1 MHLMESQKIWAGA
14 LSEIKDSLSASSFKT
29 WFGGASLLEHKKE
42 VDGDLFVVGV
52 RNNFI
57 KEQLQTK
64 FLNTIE
70 TAVKKRGI
78 EKPKLVFVVSKQESR
93 SLSDP
98 LFSGQNQTLIVK
110 RRIDVLNISYTFENF
125 AVGPSNN
132 IAYIAAG
139 QVASSPG
146 SSYNPLLIYGPTGVG
161 KTHLAQA
168 VGNEVS
174 QKVIGAKVLYV
185 SAEKFTNDYIE
196 SLRNHTQGAFR
207 DKYRTC
213 DLLIV
218 DDIQFFAG
226 KESTQ
231 DEFFNTFNELFLGNK
246 QLVLVSDRHPK
257 QLGRIKERLISRF
270 LGGFCVDV
278 GFPDFELRCAILAA
292 KCKQKGVTLDE
303 ELVQEIA
310 SSAEGG
316 ARELEGMLVSVLSV
330 IRLSG
335 GKVSVEDIQ
344 KRVIRESSSS
354 RKPNLTPEKI
364 ILGVSKHFNVS
375 IDLLKSPSRKA
386 RVSRARQV
394 IMYLLRKHLT
404 FSLVEIGSICGGR
417 DHATVIHSIDK
428 VESFISQKG
437 QLCDEILR
445 IERGF

>member
-1 MHLMESQKIWAGA
+1 MESQKIWAGA
-14 LSEIKDSLSASSFKT
+14 LSEIKELLSASSFKT

-42 VDGDLFVVGV
+42 DGGDLLVVGV

-78 EKPKLVFVVSKQESR
+78 ENPKLVFVVSKQESR

-110 RRIDVLNISYTFENF
+110 RRNDVLNISYTFENF

-139 QVASSPG
+139 QVASNPG
-146 SSYNPLLIYGPTGVG
+146 TSYNPLLIYGPTGVG

-168 VGNEVS
+168 VGNDVS
-174 QKVIGAKVLYV
+174 QKAIGAKVLYV

-207 DKYRTC
+207 EKYRSC

-218 DDIQFFAG
+218 DDIHFFAG

-231 DEFFNTFNELFLGNK
+231 DEFFNTFNELFLSNK
-246 QLVLVSDRHPK
+246 QLVLVSDKHPK
-257 QLGRIKERLISRF
+257 HLGKIKERLISRF

-278 GFPDFELRCAILAA
+278 AFPDFELRCAILTM
-292 KCKQKGVTLDE
+292 KCKQKGVTLAED
-303 ELVQEIA
+303 LVREIA
-310 SSAEGG
+310 SSADGG

-330 IRLSG
+330 IRLGG
-335 GKVSVEDIQ
+335 GKISASEIQ
-344 KRVIRESSSS
+344 KHIVRDSSVLWG
-354 RKPNLTPEKI
+354 PALTPEKI
-364 ILGVSKHFNVS
+364 LSVVSKYFGVTLNQIKSQSRKLGVSY
-375 IDLLKSPSRKA
+375 
-386 RVSRARQV
+386 ARQV
-394 IMYLLRKHLT
+394 AMYLLRKHLAI
-404 FSLVEIGSICGGR
+404 SLVEIGGCCGGR

-428 VESFISQKG
+428 IEALVSGGG
-437 QLCDEILR
+437 QGLDEILR
-445 IERGF
+445 IEKSL

>member
-1 MHLMESQKIWAGA
+1 MESQKIWAGA
-14 LSEIKDSLSASSFKT
+14 LSEIKDLLSSSSYRT
-29 WFGGASLLEHKKE
+29 WFGGTALLEHKKE
-42 VDGDLFVVGV
+42 NDESDLFVVGV

-70 TAVKKRGI
+70 SAVKKRGI
-78 EKPKLVFVVSKQESR
+78 SKPKLVFVVAKQENR
-93 SLSDP
+93 KTEDP
-98 LFSGQNQTLIVK
+98 LFSGQNQTMVLKK
-110 RRIDVLNISYTFENF
+110 RTDVLNIAYTFENF

-132 IAYIAAG
+132 IAFLAAR
-139 QVASSPG
+139 QVATNPG

-168 VGNEVS
+168 IGNEVS
-174 QKVIGAKVLYV
+174 QKVIGAKVLYA
-185 SAEKFTNDYIE
+185 SAEKFTNDYID

-246 QLVLVSDRHPK
+246 QLVLVSDKHPK

-278 GFPDFELRCAILAA
+278 GFPDFELRCAILSV
-292 KCKQKGVTLDE
+292 KCKQKGVTLVE
-303 ELVQEIA
+303 ELIQEIA
-310 SSAEGG
+310 STAEGG

-330 IRLSG
+330 IRLG
-335 GKVSVEDIQ
+335 GGRVSVADIQ
-344 KRVIRESSSS
+344 KKLSSDVSSS
-354 RKPNLTPEKI
+354 RKLNLSPEKI
-364 ILGVSKHFNVS
+364 LTVVCKFFEVSLPQ
-375 IDLLKSPSRKA
+375 IKSSSRKS
-386 RVSRARQV
+386 RVLHARQV
-394 IMYLLRKHLT
+394 AMYLLRKHLSI
-404 FSLVEIGSICGGR
+404 SLSEIGNVCGNR

-428 VESFISQKG
+428 VEVMVSKKG
-437 QLCDEILR
+437 QFSDEVLR
-445 IERGF
+445 IERGL